1 VGKEL
6 ISALAVLFTNPT
18 FLFVSVAG
26 ACEGFLMQGIDRNR
40 RFFLTLTYEC
50 FPLMQQDK
58 VPHVE

>member
-26 ACEGFLMQGIDRNR
+26 ACEGFLMQGTNRNR
-40 RFFLTLTYEC
+40 RFFLILTYC
-50 FPLMQQDK
+50 MNDYVFL
-58 VPHVE
+58 